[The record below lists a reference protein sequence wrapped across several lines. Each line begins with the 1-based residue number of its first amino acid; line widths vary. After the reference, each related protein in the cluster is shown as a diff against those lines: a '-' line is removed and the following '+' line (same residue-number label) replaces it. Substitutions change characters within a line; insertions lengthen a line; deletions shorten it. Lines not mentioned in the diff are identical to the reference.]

1 MKTTRRKFLTAS
13 AALGLGMTPAYL
25 FVGGCKSRKKKDN
38 TIKLGV
44 SSFSVN
50 VYRQILESLDFT
62 GQTNI
67 NVDVVMRPIASNE
80 LLIQMTSAV
89 QAGTSPYDVIDLE
102 DATAIPFA
110 HAGWLLTLDDLI
122 GPEIWADYTPSLME
136 MTKIWDQYKG
146 QTFRIHHN
154 FELCY
159 WWYRKDWF
167 ETRGLTVPKTWDD
180 VKQMGKVFTDKS
192 KGIWATA
199 EGMQKNSFLDVYTAW
214 ITRQAG
220 GNLYDADDSFR
231 LALEY
236 IHDLM
241 YKYQT
246 LNPACLQKN
255 YDQQNSDYLA
265 DRVAFMRQ
273 WPFLYDVAQEYSE
286 WYSPEKIACHLPP
299 VGPGGMAT
307 STYAAGWGY
316 GIPRTAPNAEAAKE
330 LVKFLIATENVTK
343 MITYSTWFLNARHSV
358 LRAAEDKDL
367 AKYLKMYMDAGVITN
382 RPYHPKYA
390 EAIATLETITS
401 AYLTNQIS
409 LDKAMQTAQKRMNA
423 L

>member
-13 AALGLGMTPAYL
+13 AALGLGMTPTYL
-25 FVGGCKSRKKKDN
+25 FVGGCNSRKKKDN

-102 DATAIPFA
+102 DATTIPFA
-110 HAGWLLTLDDLI
+110 HAGWLLPLDDLI

-167 ETRGLTVPKTWDD
+167 ETQGLTVPKTWDD
-180 VKQMGKVFTDKS
+180 V
-192 KGIWATA
+192 
-199 EGMQKNSFLDVYTAW
+199 
-214 ITRQAG
+214 
-220 GNLYDADDSFR
+220 
-231 LALEY
+231 
-236 IHDLM
+236 
-241 YKYQT
+241 
-246 LNPACLQKN
+246 
-255 YDQQNSDYLA
+255 
-265 DRVAFMRQ
+265 
-273 WPFLYDVAQEYSE
+273 
-286 WYSPEKIACHLPP
+286 
-299 VGPGGMAT
+299 
-307 STYAAGWGY
+307 
-316 GIPRTAPNAEAAKE
+316 
-330 LVKFLIATENVTK
+330 
-343 MITYSTWFLNARHSV
+343 
-358 LRAAEDKDL
+358 
-367 AKYLKMYMDAGVITN
+367 
-382 RPYHPKYA
+382 
-390 EAIATLETITS
+390 
-401 AYLTNQIS
+401 
-409 LDKAMQTAQKRMNA
+409 
-423 L
+423 